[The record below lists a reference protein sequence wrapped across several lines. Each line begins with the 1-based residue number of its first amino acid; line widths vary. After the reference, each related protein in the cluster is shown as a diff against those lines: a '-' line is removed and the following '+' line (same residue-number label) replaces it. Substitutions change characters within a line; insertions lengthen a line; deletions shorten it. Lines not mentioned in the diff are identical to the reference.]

1 MSEVLALPPWLSKLN
16 RSDWSFFSDVHQLET
31 NTWLHLK
38 AEGKGIEQ
46 YLIFQVCFFF
56 FNTATSWI
64 IMQI

>member
-16 RSDWSFFSDVHQLET
+16 LSDWSFFSDVHQLET

-56 FNTATSWI
+56 
-64 IMQI
+64 